1 MSKRFWSI
9 CAVFLF
15 CGVLGAADG
24 ERITITLPGGVKL
37 DMVMVEAGTFTMGV
51 PDGERNYDESPHQV
65 TLTRDY
71 YIGRTEVTQ
80 AQWRAV
86 MGDNPSCFKGDDRP
100 VEQVSWDAA
109 MEFCKRLNRFGK
121 APKGWKFTLP
131 TEAQWEFAARGGNK
145 SRGFFYSG
153 GNEAREVA
161 WVLVD
166 GTHPVA
172 GLRPNELG
180 LYDMSGNV
188 SEWCLDWY
196 EYDYACD
203 PEFLKGNSGDARVY
217 RGSNAVDIVVTPPR
231 HVSSDRRQGGP
242 ARPRPFV
249 GFRLALVRTTDADP
263 APAATSSTTSPNSD
277 DITLTLPD
285 GVKMTLVKVEA
296 GTFTMGSPSD
306 EEGRGRDERQHRVT
320 LTRDFYI
327 ARTEVTQAQGRVVMG
342 EGNQWNL
349 GDDVARRMSW
359 ERAMKF
365 CASLNLMGLAPKGW
379 KFTLPTEAQWEY
391 AARGGRKSR
400 GFRYSGSNDA
410 GEVAWHKG
418 NTDGTMQP
426 VARKKPNEL
435 GLYDMSGNV
444 WEWCLDWYTP
454 GYSDNPEFLAYDPDF
469 ECGARD
475 WCRVIKGGGVGN
487 GADASRV
494 ARRYRYGDSYEDYSV
509 RTGMRVVLVQ
519 DRPPR

>member
-24 ERITITLPGGVKL
+24 ESITITLPGGVKL

-51 PDGERNYDESPHQV
+51 PGERGISDEKPHQV

-131 TEAQWEFAARGGNK
+131 TEAQWEFAARGGNR
-145 SRGFFYSG
+145 SRGFKFSG
-153 GNEAREVA
+153 SNKAGEVA
-161 WVLVD
+161 WH
-166 GTHPVA
+166 GGNSAGETHPVGTKRA
-172 GLRPNELG
+172 NELG
-180 LYDMSGNV
+180 FCDMSGNV
-188 SEWCLDWY
+188 WEWCLDCY
-196 EYDYACD
+196 ESGYAAD
-203 PEFLKGNSGDARVY
+203 PEFLKGNGGGERVFRGGDARDHTLGGAC
-217 RGSNAVDIVVTPPR
+217 RLSGPR
-231 HVSSDRRQGGP
+231 QHAAPTISFR
-242 ARPRPFV
+242 AI
-249 GFRLALVRTTDADP
+249 GFRLALVRATDADP
-263 APAATSSTTSPNSD
+263 APAVTSSTTAPNSD
-277 DITLTLPD
+277 DITLTLPE

-306 EEGRGRDERQHRVT
+306 EEGRGRDERRRQVT

-327 ARTEVTQAQGRVVMG
+327 ARTEVTQAQWRVVMG
-342 EGNQWNL
+342 DPNQMSA
-349 GDDVARRMSW
+349 GDDEPRCVMSW

-379 KFTLPTEAQWEY
+379 RFTLPSEAQWEG
-391 AARGGRKSR
+391 ACGESVDMRS
-400 GFRYSGSNDA
+400 
-410 GEVAWHKG
+410 EVAEHMAVG
-418 NTDGTMQP
+418 CAGANID
-426 VARKKPNEL
+426 
-435 GLYDMSGNV
+435 GLYDMFGNV
-444 WEWCLDWYTP
+444 EEWC
-454 GYSDNPEFLAYDPDF
+454 
-469 ECGARD
+469 
-475 WCRVIKGGGVGN
+475 KGEGQY
-487 GADASRV
+487 RV
-494 ARRYRYGDSYEDYSV
+494 ARGGSWFNGKVLRHSYAPSYKFCDL
-509 RTGMRVVLVQ
+509 GLRVVCTEVK
-519 DRPPR
+519 PR